1 MPVQALLTALGIVF
15 VTEIGDKT
23 MLTTMC
29 LSAQY
34 RRPLVILTASMLAL
48 ALASVIA
55 VIIGIV
61 LSTALPIDLILLVSA
76 ALFIGLGI
84 FSLIRDS
91 PEADDCKQPTTF
103 LSMVSVVLASELG
116 DKSQIA
122 ILALAAHSE
131 FPVFV
136 FAGAIL
142 GFLAVNVIGAYA
154 GDKAAS
160 RLPVD
165 TITKVTGI
173 VFIIFGI
180 LIFTGFL

>member
-1 MPVQALLTALGIVF
+1 MPIQAIISAFGIVF

-34 RRPLVILTASMLAL
+34 RRPLVILSASMLAL
-48 ALASVIA
+48 AIASIIA
-55 VIIGIV
+55 VVVGVV
-61 LSTALPIDLILLVSA
+61 LAAALPIDLILLVSA
-76 ALFIGLGI
+76 SLFIGLGI
-84 FSLIRDS
+84 FSLVKDN

-122 ILALAAHSE
+122 ILALAAQST
-131 FPVFV
+131 FPILVFL
-136 FAGAIL
+136 GAIA
-142 GFLAVNVIGAYA
+142 GFLIVNLIGAYA
-154 GDKAAS
+154 GDQAAS

-173 VFIIFGI
+173 VFIAFGI
-180 LIFTGFL
+180 LILAGFL